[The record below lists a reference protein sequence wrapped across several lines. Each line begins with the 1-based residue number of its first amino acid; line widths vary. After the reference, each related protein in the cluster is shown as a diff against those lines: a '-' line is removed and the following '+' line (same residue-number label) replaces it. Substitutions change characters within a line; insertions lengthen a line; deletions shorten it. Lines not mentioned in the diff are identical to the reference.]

1 MTERV
6 AQWWLDLRLGVRKA
20 WHRRG
25 AEPPA
30 VKTAVHVVGCQ
41 RSGTEMTIYL
51 LDRSLDVDRFNE
63 NHRAAF
69 HFCLIRDA
77 DTVRR
82 LITRSRAPLVV
93 FKPICDSHR
102 VSELLEWHRPSRA
115 VWLYR
120 DYRDVARS
128 AVAKWGDT
136 NRRHLLDL
144 LAGGGDWGW
153 SQWTR
158 GGYTPELLD
167 EVRQHIHERLS
178 ANGAAALYW
187 YLRNRT
193 YFSQHLE
200 QHDDVDLYAYRDLVT
215 NPLGEFARM
224 CDFLGLAFSSE
235 MAASVHARSL
245 ARGRCIELEAPI
257 EELCESMLARLDA
270 ETQRRRTRAASAG
283 PGGGRLVG
291 TP

>member
-1 MTERV
+1 MTERLG
-6 AQWWLDLRLGVRKA
+6 QWWLDVRLGVRKA
-20 WHRRG
+20 WLRRG
-25 AEPPA
+25 RPQPA

-51 LDRSLDVDRFNE
+51 LDRSMDVDRFNE

-69 HFCLIRDA
+69 HFCLIREA
-77 DTVRR
+77 EIIRR
-82 LITRSRAPLVV
+82 LVARSRAPFVV

-102 VSELLEWHRPSRA
+102 VGELLAWHRPSRA
-115 VWLYR
+115 IWLYR

-144 LAGGGDWGW
+144 VAGGGDWGW

-158 GGYTPELLD
+158 GGYTAELLD

-178 ANGAAALYW
+178 ANGGAALYW

-193 YFSQHLE
+193 YFAQQLE
-200 QHDDVDLYAYRDLVT
+200 RRDDVDLYAYRDLVT
-215 NPLGEFARM
+215 HPLEEFARM
-224 CDFLGLAFSSE
+224 CAFLGLSFSSE
-235 MAASVHARSL
+235 MAESVHARSL
-245 ARGRCIELEAPI
+245 ARGRSIELEAPI
-257 EELCESMLARLDA
+257 EELCESMLARLDT
-270 ETQRRRTRAASAG
+270 ETARRRALAGASG
-283 PGGGRLVG
+283 ERLVP